1 MRSLR
6 IFEAAARNGSFAIAA
21 QELFVT
27 ASAVSHQIKNLEQ
40 HLGVSLFVRNKRS
53 VELTPTGEKYLVAI
67 KQALN
72 GIDVATQD
80 ITSNPNVDIVKI
92 GVAPNFLVRW
102 LMPHLHKFQSKYPDV
117 ELQIYTSDEPID
129 LTKSNTDM
137 AVYFGLGDWHDL
149 DVELLFK
156 VSLLPVCSKLLLDN
170 KHPLESPQDLLHYP
184 LIHVTKR
191 LYEWPEWLQIS
202 NIDYSGYQR
211 GLQLSSS
218 QLATTAAKENLGV
231 ALADRI
237 LSSREID
244 EGKLVTPFDIVLDT
258 QRSFFLVHSKYSLV
272 TYGMSV
278 FKEWVLDA
286 VHNDIAGAESGAD
299 KSK

>member
-1 MRSLR
+1 
-6 IFEAAARNGSFAIAA
+6 
-21 QELFVT
+21 
-27 ASAVSHQIKNLEQ
+27 
-40 HLGVSLFVRNKRS
+40 
-53 VELTPTGEKYLVAI
+53 
-67 KQALN
+67 
-72 GIDVATQD
+72 
-80 ITSNPNVDIVKI
+80 
-92 GVAPNFLVRW
+92 
-102 LMPHLHKFQSKYPDV
+102 MPHLHKFQSKYPDV
-117 ELQIYTSDEPID
+117 ELQIYTSNEPID

-156 VSLLPVCSKLLLDN
+156 VSLLPVCSELLLDN

-211 GLQLSSS
+211 GLQLSSG

-231 ALADRI
+231 ALAGRI

-244 EGKLVTPFDIVLDT
+244 EGKLVAPFDIVLDT

-299 KSK
+299 QSK